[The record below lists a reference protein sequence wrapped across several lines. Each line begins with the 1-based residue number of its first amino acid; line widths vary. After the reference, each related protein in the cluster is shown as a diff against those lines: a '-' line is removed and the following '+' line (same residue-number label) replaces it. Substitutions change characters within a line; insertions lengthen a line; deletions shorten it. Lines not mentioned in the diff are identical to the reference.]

1 MTIFNDNEG
10 KRFIDAGDHGWGPS
24 DPNHYLIIKDFSW
37 WIQNERDIYSWM
49 EINLP
54 KGRMHHEGMVISM
67 PTREQ
72 ITVFLLTWG

>member
-1 MTIFNDNEG
+1 MTIFDDNEG
-10 KRFIDAGDHGWGPS
+10 KRFIDAGDHGWEPS
-24 DPNHYLIIKDFSW
+24 DPNYYLIIKDFSW
-37 WIQNERDIYSWM
+37 WIQNERDIYTWM
-49 EINLP
+49 ETNLP